1 MMLAIAFTTALVA
14 SAPAPG
20 HAIAQVFAR
29 ATIVRGVVAG
39 PPPSTA
45 RPQLLG
51 LEPRARRCDGALAC
65 RLIVTD
71 LP

>member
-1 MMLAIAFTTALVA
+1 MLAIAFTTALVA
-14 SAPAPG
+14 SAPAPS
-20 HAIAQVFAR
+20 HATAQVFAR

-39 PPPSTA
+39 PPPSTV

-51 LEPRARRCDGALAC
+51 LEPRIRRCDEAPTC
-65 RLIVTD
+65 RLIITD